1 MTFKLQPSLATD
13 SYKLS
18 HAKMY
23 PKNTS
28 FVYSNFTPRSNKL
41 FNAPEA
47 FKKNYIVWFGIQ
59 ATLREIKELW
69 DENFFSLPLE
79 TVKEQFTAG
88 TAPFTGDYPVD
99 FNQIAALHTLGYLP
113 IEVKSLPEGAKVK
126 IGVPVFTICNTLPQF
141 YWLTNFLE
149 TDLSTESWKAATN
162 TTIAET
168 YRRILAHYA
177 ELTGAPKE
185 FIDFQAHDFSAR
197 GMSNRMDAAKSGAA
211 HLTSFKGSDTLSAG
225 PYLDYYYGSKGTF
238 VATSVPATEH
248 SVMCIAGKEDEKET
262 IRRLIQDTF
271 PTGIV
276 SVVSDSWDYWKVIGT
291 YAYELKNVIL
301 SRQPDSQGFAK
312 TVFRPDSG
320 DPVQIICGKLNPK
333 DNSPEEIGSVETLWN
348 IFGGTINEKGF
359 KTLNQKVGLIYGDSI
374 TMQRAVDILQRLMD
388 KGFASDN
395 IVFGVGSFT
404 YQFSTRDTFGF
415 AMKATYGIVD
425 GKPVEIFKDP
435 STDNGTKRSA
445 RGLLRVLK
453 VSGEYTLFDR
463 QTPLES
469 ESGELE
475 RIFHNGYS
483 YNTTTLEEIRNRIK
497 ND

>member
-1 MTFKLQPSLATD
+1 MSFQIQPATATD

-41 FNAPEA
+41 FNAPDA
-47 FKKNYIVWFGIQ
+47 FKKNYIIWYGLQ
-59 ATLREIKELW
+59 GTLKALKEFW
-69 DENFFSLPLE
+69 DENFFNSSWE
-79 TVKEQFTAG
+79 DVEEQFTRG

-99 FNQIAALHTLGYLP
+99 LKQIRALHNLGYLP

-149 TDLSTESWKAATN
+149 TDISTESWKAATN
-162 TTIAET
+162 ATIAET
-168 YRRILAHYA
+168 YRRILTHYA
-177 ELTGAPKE
+177 ELTGAPLD

-197 GMSNRMDAAKSGAA
+197 GMSNRMDAAKSGSA
-211 HLTSFKGSDTLSAG
+211 HLTCFKGSDTLAAVQ
-225 PYLDYYYGSKGTF
+225 YLDYYYGAKGTF
-238 VATSVPATEH
+238 VAASVPASEH
-248 SVMCIAGKEDEKET
+248 SVMCIAGRVDEKET

-291 YAYELKNVIL
+291 YADELKDVIL
-301 SRQPDSQGFAK
+301 ARQPDKQGFAK

-320 DPVQIICGKLNPK
+320 DPVQVICGKENPK
-333 DNSPEEIGSVETLWN
+333 DNSPEEIGSVQTLWN

-374 TMQRAVDILQRLMD
+374 TMQRAVDILQRLAD

-435 STDNGTKRSA
+435 ITDNGTKRSA
-445 RGLLRVLK
+445 RGLLRVEK
-453 VSGEYTLFDR
+453 VKGEYILFDR
-463 QTPLES
+463 QTPEESTQGVLECV
-469 ESGELE
+469 
-475 RIFHNGYS
+475 FKNGLS